1 MAMLVDG
8 VGIAK
13 VGMTEVENV
22 LVATDVGTNDG
33 TKLGL
38 TLRREVGVKLTP
50 DSINCLIS
58 KIWFK
63 LIQTRFSDF

>member
-22 LVATDVGTNDG
+22 LAATDVGTNGG

-38 TLRREVGVKLTP
+38 TWAG
-50 DSINCLIS
+50 
-58 KIWFK
+58 
-63 LIQTRFSDF
+63 